1 MDHFT
6 LKNLNEVE
14 DSAPKFGTDEVMEA
28 RFASGDLET
37 EDTGVSHHR
46 VKPGKRQAFGHK
58 HENAEEVYVIISG
71 SGRVKL
77 DEDIVELT
85 ELDAVRVAPTVM
97 RQFEADDE
105 GLEFVVFG
113 PKHEGDGELAPGWWD
128 SDSD

>member
-6 LKNLNEVE
+6 LKNLDEVQ

-28 RFASGDLET
+28 RFASRDLET

-46 VKPGKRQAFGHK
+46 VKPSKRQAFGHK
-58 HENAEEVYVIISG
+58 HENAEEVYVVIRG

-77 DEDIVELT
+77 DDDIVELK

-97 RQFEADDE
+97 RQFEAGDE
-105 GLEFVVFG
+105 GLDFIVFG
-113 PKHEGDGELAPGWWD
+113 AKHEGDGELAPGWWSED
-128 SDSD
+128 D

>member
-6 LKNLNEVE
+6 LKNLDEVQ

-28 RFASGDLET
+28 RFASRDLET

-46 VKPGKRQAFGHK
+46 VKPSKRQAFGHK
-58 HENAEEVYVIISG
+58 HENAEEVYVVIRG

-77 DEDIVELT
+77 DDDIVELK

-97 RQFEADDE
+97 RQFEAGDD
-105 GLEFVVFG
+105 GLEFIVFG
-113 PKHEGDGELAPGWWD
+113 AKHEGDGELAPGWWSED
-128 SDSD
+128 D

>member
-6 LKNLNEVE
+6 LKNLDEVQ

-28 RFASGDLET
+28 RFASRDLET

-46 VKPGKRQAFGHK
+46 VKPSKRQAFGHK
-58 HENAEEVYVIISG
+58 HENAEEVYVVIRG

-77 DEDIVELT
+77 DDDIVELK

-97 RQFEADDE
+97 RQFEAGDD
-105 GLEFVVFG
+105 GLEFIVFG
-113 PKHEGDGELAPGWWD
+113 AKHEGDGELAPGWW
-128 SDSD
+128 SEEG